1 MSFVTA
7 GDRTGRYLAGSAR
20 PGHGLASLLFWD
32 SGKVT
37 AIPLP
42 GASSDTEFTGIN
54 IHGTATVYGFVG
66 DVSTSWIYRGGK
78 LTQLAGD
85 HVAAVAVNAG
95 NVIAG
100 WRGETPDS
108 LPVVWRTPESTP
120 EPLPL
125 PPGRGWQ
132 GEAWAIGDDGVI
144 LGIVRNYSGD
154 LSVQQ
159 DYVWFPDGTHRP
171 LGTPAGFPDAQIFP
185 SSYRDGLL
193 TGVAAQG
200 SDLAL
205 RWNIKTGEVTQ
216 LPGARR
222 PALVNSQGWIVTEGS
237 NAQLAADTPHR
248 VTLPLDLPGLTD
260 TNQSD
265 VRTISDDGRTIGGM
279 VAGNASGSP
288 LAPRVAV
295 RWRCG

>member
-20 PGHGLASLLFWD
+20 PGDGGASLLFWD

-37 AIPLP
+37 AIPSP

-54 IHGTATVYGFVG
+54 IHGAATVYGFVG
-66 DVSTSWIYRGGK
+66 EVATSWIYRGGK
-78 LTQLAGD
+78 LARLAGD
-85 HVAAVAVNAG
+85 HVAAAAINAG

-100 WRGETPDS
+100 WRGEAPDS
-108 LPVVWRTPESTP
+108 VPVVWRTPESAP

-125 PPGRGWQ
+125 PPGPGWH
-132 GEAWAIGDDGVI
+132 GEAWAIDDDGVI
-144 LGIVRNYSGD
+144 LGIVGNYSGD
-154 LSVQQ
+154 VYVQQ

-171 LGTPAGFPDAQIFP
+171 LGTPPGYSDAQIFP

-193 TGVAAQG
+193 TGIATQN

-222 PALVNSQGWIVTEGS
+222 PTLVNSQGWIVTEGRD
-237 NAQLAADTPHR
+237 AQLAADTRHR
-248 VTLPLDLPGLTD
+248 VTLSLDLPGQTD
-260 TNQSD
+260 TNESD
-265 VRTISDDGRTIGGM
+265 VRAISDDGRTIGGM
-279 VAGNASGSP
+279 VAINASGYP
-288 LAPRVAV
+288 VAPRVAV